1 MKRCVVALAVL
12 FLALLGLPAA
22 ASANNPLVAD
32 LSNYRINIDSGF
44 SGTRLFLFGARND
57 NGDVVVV
64 IRGPNRHYTI
74 RKKEQIAG
82 VWVNTQ
88 SMKFKY
94 VPDFY
99 VVASSKPLE
108 QVQAASLFKQLR
120 IGTDTLLRQPDS
132 PEAMPAYLMFSQAF
146 YRHQQ
151 ERRLYLDKPVEVS
164 FMGETLFKTQIDFPD
179 TIPKGDYTA
188 EIYLISEGELVGVQT
203 TPIRVAK
210 IGLDAFLFDYAHNNP
225 LMYGISAV
233 VIALCAGWG
242 VGRLFEKF

>member
-1 MKRCVVALAVL
+1 MKRLRL
-12 FLALLGLPAA
+12 WLALLVLTCPLPAFA
-22 ASANNPLVAD
+22 NPLVAD
-32 LSNYRINIDSGF
+32 LSNYRIDIDSRF

-64 IRGPNRHYTI
+64 IRGPNRNYTI

-88 SMKFKY
+88 SMKFRN

-99 VVASSKPLE
+99 VIASSKALE
-108 QVQAASLFKQLR
+108 QIQNSGLFRQLK
-120 IGTDTLLRQPDS
+120 IGTDSLLVQPS
-132 PEAMPAYLMFSQAF
+132 KPEAMPNYLMFSQAF
-146 YRHQQ
+146 YRYQQ
-151 ERRLYLDKPVEVS
+151 QRKLYLEKPIEIS

-188 EIYLISEGELVGVQT
+188 EIYLISDGELVGLQT

-210 IGLDAFLFDYAHNNP
+210 SGIDAFLFDYAHSNP
-225 LMYGISAV
+225 LLYGISAV

-242 VGRLFEKF
+242 VGRLFERF